1 MLRKVRIT
9 LALIFWVLI
18 TWLLVD
24 FTGTA
29 HVYLGW
35 MAKIQFLPA
44 LIAMNIGALLFIV
57 ALTFLFGR
65 IYCSIICPL
74 GVMQDIISWFR
85 KKKNKYSYSEE
96 KGILRA
102 SILAL
107 TGFLLTT
114 NLAWIVGLIAPY
126 STYGRIVG
134 TIFSPLY
141 KLANNG
147 LAKIAE
153 HYGSYAFYEV
163 DVWMKSI
170 PALIAALA
178 AWIIIAVLAWR
189 GGRTWCN
196 TICPVGTFLG
206 FLAKYSR
213 LKIAI
218 DTNTCNGCSKCER
231 NCKASCINAKTHEI
245 DYSRCVVCGDC
256 IEMCNQGAIKFGPT
270 PIPSLVERGE
280 RTNSQEQKTSLPT
293 REGTEEGPDLD
304 RRAVLTS
311 MALLAGT
318 SLLKAQEKTTDGG
331 LAEIEDK
338 KKPKRNK
345 LITPPGSISAR
356 NLSEHCT
363 SCQLCINSCPND
375 VLRPS
380 NSLDRFMQPEVSYER
395 GYCRPECTRCSQV
408 CPTSA
413 IKPITVEQKT
423 AIQVGHAVFI
433 KENCVP
439 VADGIPCGNCAR
451 HCPTG
456 AIQMVPLQ
464 SGVHQDGRRWL
475 DADNQEIPRER
486 VLLIPVVNEE
496 KCIGCGACENLCP
509 SSPFSAI
516 YVEGHEVHR
525 EI

>member
-9 LALIFWVLI
+9 LALIFWILI

-57 ALTFLFGR
+57 ALTLLFGR

-74 GVMQDIISWFR
+74 GVMQDVIAWFR
-85 KKKNKYSYSEE
+85 KKRNKYSYSEE

-102 SILAL
+102 SILAI

-114 NLAWIVGLIAPY
+114 NLAWVVGLIAPY
-126 STYGRIVG
+126 STYGKIVG

-147 LAKIAE
+147 LAMIAE
-153 HYGSYAFYEV
+153 HYDSYAFYEV
-163 DVWMKSI
+163 DVWLKSI
-170 PALIAALA
+170 PALVAALA
-178 AWIIIAVLAWR
+178 AWIIIGVLAWR

-206 FLAKYSR
+206 MLAKYSR
-213 LKIAI
+213 LKINI
-218 DTNTCNGCSKCER
+218 DTNACNGCRKCER

-256 IEMCNQGAIKFGPT
+256 IEMCSQKAISLGTQPLS
-270 PIPSLVERGE
+270 PLPRGGEPS
-280 RTNSQEQKTSLPT
+280 QKAEDKKLPLGGD
-293 REGTEEGPDLD
+293 REGSD
-304 RRAVLTS
+304 RRSFLTG

-338 KKPKRNK
+338 KKPEREK

-356 NLSEHCT
+356 NLAEHCT

-395 GYCRPECTRCSQV
+395 GYCRPECTRCSNV
-408 CPTSA
+408 CPTGA
-413 IKPITVEQKT
+413 IKPITKEQKT
-423 AIQVGHAVFI
+423 AIQVGHAVWI
-433 KENCVP
+433 KDNCLP

-451 HCPTG
+451 HCPAQ

-464 SGVHQDGRRWL
+464 SGVHQDGGRWL

-509 SSPFSAI
+509 SRPFSAI

-525 EI
+525 DI

>member
-9 LALIFWVLI
+9 LALIFWILI

-44 LIAMNIGALLFIV
+44 LIDMNIGALLFIV
-57 ALTFLFGR
+57 ALTLLFGR

-74 GVMQDIISWFR
+74 GVMQDVIAWFR
-85 KKKNKYSYSEE
+85 KKRNKYSYSEE

-126 STYGRIVG
+126 STYGKIVG

-147 LAKIAE
+147 LAMIAE

-163 DVWMKSI
+163 DVWLKSI

-178 AWIIIAVLAWR
+178 AWIIIGILAWR

-206 FLAKYSR
+206 ILAKYSR

-218 DTNTCNGCSKCER
+218 DTNACNGCRKCER

-256 IEMCNQGAIKFGPT
+256 IEKCSQKAIQFKIQNSKFK
-270 PIPSLVERGE
+270 IQDSQEKD
-280 RTNSQEQKTSLPT
+280 NSQCSPD
-293 REGTEEGPDLD
+293 EG
-304 RRAVLTS
+304 RRAVLTG

-338 KKPKRNK
+338 KKPEREK

-356 NLSEHCT
+356 NLAEHCT

-395 GYCRPECTRCSQV
+395 GYCRPECTRCSNV
-408 CPTSA
+408 CPTGA
-413 IKPITVEQKT
+413 IKPITKEQKT
-423 AIQVGHAVFI
+423 AIQVGHAVWI
-433 KENCVP
+433 KDNCLP
-439 VADGIPCGNCAR
+439 AADGIPCGNCAR
-451 HCPTG
+451 HCPAQ

-464 SGVHQDGRRWL
+464 SGVHQDGGRWL

-509 SSPFSAI
+509 SRPFSAI

>member
-9 LALIFWVLI
+9 LALIFWILI

-29 HVYLGW
+29 HMYLGW

-57 ALTFLFGR
+57 ALTLLFGR

-74 GVMQDIISWFR
+74 GVMQDVIAWFR
-85 KKKNKYSYSEE
+85 KKRNKYSYSEE

-126 STYGRIVG
+126 STYGKIVG

-147 LAKIAE
+147 LAMIAE

-163 DVWMKSI
+163 DVWLKSI

-178 AWIIIAVLAWR
+178 AWIIIGILAWR

-206 FLAKYSR
+206 ILAKYSR

-218 DTNTCNGCSKCER
+218 DTNACNGCRKCER

-256 IEMCNQGAIKFGPT
+256 IEKCSQKAIQFKIQNSKFK
-270 PIPSLVERGE
+270 IQ
-280 RTNSQEQKTSLPT
+280 NSQEKDNSQCSPD
-293 REGTEEGPDLD
+293 EG
-304 RRAVLTS
+304 RRAVLTG

-338 KKPKRNK
+338 KKPEREK

-356 NLSEHCT
+356 NLAEHCT

-395 GYCRPECTRCSQV
+395 GYCRPECTRCSNV
-408 CPTSA
+408 CPTGA
-413 IKPITVEQKT
+413 IKPITKEQKT
-423 AIQVGHAVFI
+423 AIQVGHAVWI
-433 KENCVP
+433 KDNCLP
-439 VADGIPCGNCAR
+439 ATDGIPCGNCAR
-451 HCPTG
+451 HCPAQ

-464 SGVHQDGRRWL
+464 SGVHQDGGRWL

-509 SSPFSAI
+509 SRPFSAI

>member
-18 TWLLVD
+18 TWLLLD

-57 ALTFLFGR
+57 ALTLLFGR

-74 GVMQDIISWFR
+74 GVMQDVIAWFR
-85 KKKNKYSYSEE
+85 KKRNKYSYSEE

-126 STYGRIVG
+126 STYGKIVG

-147 LAKIAE
+147 LAMIAE

-163 DVWMKSI
+163 DVWLKSI

-178 AWIIIAVLAWR
+178 AWIIIGVLAWR

-206 FLAKYSR
+206 IIAKYSR

-218 DTNTCNGCSKCER
+218 DPNVCNGCRKCER

-245 DYSRCVVCGDC
+245 DYSRCVTCGDC
-256 IEMCNQGAIKFGPT
+256 IEMCSQKAISFKIQNSKFK
-270 PIPSLVERGE
+270 IQNDQLKEREDKGG
-280 RTNSQEQKTSLPT
+280 S
-293 REGTEEGPDLD
+293 D

-318 SLLKAQEKTTDGG
+318 ALVKAQEKTTDGG

-338 KKPKRNK
+338 KKPNRDK
-345 LITPPGSISAR
+345 LITPPGSLSIR

-395 GYCRPECTRCSQV
+395 GYCRPECTRCSNV
-408 CPTSA
+408 CPTGA
-413 IKPITVEQKT
+413 IKPITKEQKT
-423 AIQVGHAVFI
+423 AIQVGHAVWI
-433 KENCVP
+433 KDNCVP

-451 HCPTG
+451 HCPAQ
-456 AIQMVPLQ
+456 AIQMVPLH
-464 SGVHQDGRRWL
+464 SGVHQDGWRWL

-509 SSPFSAI
+509 SRPFSAI

>member
-9 LALIFWVLI
+9 LALIFWILI

-44 LIAMNIGALLFIV
+44 LVAMNIGALLFIV
-57 ALTFLFGR
+57 ALTLLFGR

-74 GVMQDIISWFR
+74 GVMQDVIAWFR
-85 KKKNKYSYSEE
+85 KKRNKYSYSEE

-114 NLAWIVGLIAPY
+114 NLAWVVGLIAPY

-134 TIFSPLY
+134 TVFSPLY

-147 LAKIAE
+147 LAMIAE
-153 HYGSYAFYEV
+153 HYDSYAFYEV
-163 DVWMKSI
+163 DVWLKSI

-178 AWIIIAVLAWR
+178 AWIIIGILAWR

-206 FLAKYSR
+206 ILAKYSR

-218 DTNTCNGCSKCER
+218 DPNACNGCRKCER

-245 DYSRCVVCGDC
+245 DYSRCVTCGDC
-256 IEMCNQGAIKFGPT
+256 IEMCNQKAI
-270 PIPSLVERGE
+270 SLSPRPLQERG
-280 RTNSQEQKTSLPT
+280 SQGDEEDTSP
-293 REGTEEGPDLD
+293 RGGQEGVD
-304 RRAVLTS
+304 RRAVLTG

-318 SLLKAQEKTTDGG
+318 ALVKAQEKTTDGG

-338 KKPKRNK
+338 KKPNRDK
-345 LITPPGSISAR
+345 LITPPGSLSIR
-356 NLSEHCT
+356 NMSEHCT
-363 SCQLCINSCPND
+363 SCQLCISSCPNN

-395 GYCRPECTRCSQV
+395 GYCRPECTRCSNV
-408 CPTSA
+408 CPTGA
-413 IKPITVEQKT
+413 IKPITKEQKT
-423 AIQVGHAVFI
+423 AIQVGHAVWI
-433 KENCVP
+433 KDNCVP

-451 HCPTG
+451 HCPAQ

-464 SGVHQDGRRWL
+464 AGVHQDGWRWL
-475 DADNQEIPRER
+475 DADNQEIPREH

-509 SSPFSAI
+509 SRPFSAI

>member
-35 MAKIQFLPA
+35 MAKVQFLPA
-44 LIAMNIGALLFIV
+44 LVAMNIGALLFIV
-57 ALTFLFGR
+57 ALTLLFGR

-74 GVMQDIISWFR
+74 GVMQDVIAWFR

-96 KGILRA
+96 KGILRY
-102 SILAL
+102 SILAI

-114 NLAWIVGLIAPY
+114 NLAWVVGLIAPY

-134 TIFSPLY
+134 TVFSPLY
-141 KLANNG
+141 KLANNA
-147 LAKIAE
+147 LAALAE
-153 HYGSYAFYEV
+153 HYDSYAFYEV
-163 DVWMKSI
+163 DVWLKSI
-170 PALIAALA
+170 PALIAAVA
-178 AWIIIAVLAWR
+178 AWIIIGVLAWR

-206 FLAKYSR
+206 IIAKYSR
-213 LKIAI
+213 MKIVI
-218 DTNTCNGCSKCER
+218 DPNVCNGCRKCER
-231 NCKASCINAKTHEI
+231 NCKSACINAKTHEV
-245 DYSRCVVCGDC
+245 DYSRCVTCGDC
-256 IEMCNQGAIKFGPT
+256 LEQCAQHAISFGYKPMIEKENEIAKKY
-270 PIPSLVERGE
+270 EDKKA
-280 RTNSQEQKTSLPT
+280 N
-293 REGTEEGPDLD
+293 EG
-304 RRAVLTS
+304 RRAVLTGV
-311 MALLAGT
+311 ALLVGT
-318 SLLKAQEKTTDGG
+318 ALVKAQDKTTDGG
-331 LAEIEDK
+331 LEEIEDK
-338 KKPKRNK
+338 KKPNRDK
-345 LITPPGSISAR
+345 LITPPGSVSIR

-380 NSLDRFMQPEVSYER
+380 NSLDRFMQPEVSFER
-395 GYCRPECTRCSQV
+395 GYCRPECTRCSDV
-408 CPTSA
+408 CPTGA
-413 IKPITVEQKT
+413 IKPITVEQRT
-423 AIQVGHAVFI
+423 ATQVGHAVWV

-451 HCPTG
+451 HCPAQ

-464 SGVHQDGRRWL
+464 AGVHQDGWRWL

-509 SSPFSAI
+509 SRPFSAI